1 MEGAVFEESEGPI
14 EDILGGRKD
23 DMLYIRRSDGM
34 TSALETIFNYLIIL
48 MAGRVRL
55 EFDGGRPGTAV

>member
-23 DMLYIRRSDGM
+23 KMLY
-34 TSALETIFNYLIIL
+34 TIL
-48 MAGRVRL
+48 RVRGKGVSL
-55 EFDGGRPGTAV
+55 NLRFTGFYSKYYLF